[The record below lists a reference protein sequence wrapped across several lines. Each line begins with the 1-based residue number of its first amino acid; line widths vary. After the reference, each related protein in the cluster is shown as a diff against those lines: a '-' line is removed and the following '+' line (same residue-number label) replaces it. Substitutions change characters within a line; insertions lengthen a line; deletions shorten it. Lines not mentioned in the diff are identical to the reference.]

1 MADYSLTLASVV
13 GSGVGLRS
21 KQVMKTRVNPGKTI
35 SQLQLPGTMW
45 SLPGKGLGEGRQH
58 GSSPVTDGLLGPD
71 GVICSRDPV
80 CLELELSL
88 HLGCT
93 SQ

>member
-45 SLPGKGLGEGRQH
+45 SLPGKGLGEGR
-58 GSSPVTDGLLGPD
+58 
-71 GVICSRDPV
+71 
-80 CLELELSL
+80 
-88 HLGCT
+88 
-93 SQ
+93 